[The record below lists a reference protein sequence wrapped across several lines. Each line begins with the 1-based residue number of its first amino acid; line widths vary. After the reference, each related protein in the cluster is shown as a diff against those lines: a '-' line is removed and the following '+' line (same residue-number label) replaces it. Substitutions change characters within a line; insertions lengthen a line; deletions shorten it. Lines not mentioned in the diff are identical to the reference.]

1 MLATS
6 CRKKTRPVKTA
17 LKRDAAAQT
26 KVQALLAV
34 ARSCRDCGQR
44 LSPLE
49 DALHQCSVSLEWPFP
64 AESLSSD
71 GCRVV
76 RLGPSALRGAA
87 GVRLVELWEKIRD
100 TELSHTLELPS
111 AERLANHSA
120 WLLLALR
127 GKEVLALLSA
137 ERVPASWAAISP
149 ESASRTALTCDK
161 QKSIAAPLQPHSEG
175 AVADHEAGTQ
185 PLISIEYCARI
196 QSHHGDGSLQSF
208 AYAQQWEPFLSSPWQ
223 ARTPPRRAGF
233 ALGVAV
239 VWVRRRERRRG
250 LATALV
256 DCWALRQ
263 RTVPTQVHK

>member
-17 LKRDAAAQT
+17 LKREAGAQT
-26 KVQALLAV
+26 KVQSLLAV

-100 TELSHTLELPS
+100 TELSHALELPS

-175 AVADHEAGTQ
+175 AVADHEA
-185 PLISIEYCARI
+185 
-196 QSHHGDGSLQSF
+196 
-208 AYAQQWEPFLSSPWQ
+208 
-223 ARTPPRRAGF
+223 RTPPRRAGF

-256 DCWALRQ
+256 DCARRISGGAVAFSQ
-263 RTVPTQVHK
+263 PTELGFAFASAYTRHRGSTSLPLVYEPDWEPRS